1 MSSQVQVVR
10 PDDTIET
17 CMEMMT
23 AHRVRHLPVCDGPS
37 VVGLVSIGDVV
48 KGLLD
53 EQRFVIQQLEQYV
66 TK

>member
-1 MSSQVQVVR
+1 
-10 PDDTIET
+10 
-17 CMEMMT
+17 MT
-23 AHRVRHLPVCDGPS
+23 AHRVRHLPVCEGEA
-37 VVGLVSIGDVV
+37 VIGLVSIGDIV